1 MKENNPLSPHIQI
14 YNWHI
19 SSLISI
25 SHRITGIIN
34 IILITLICLWTAL
47 LLLGDINYELIQKFF
62 ETFFGKFLI
71 MGTVWSFS
79 FQILSEIRH
88 LFWDLGLGFELKTSN
103 ITGLLVIFGSF
114 VLTILIFTLGS
125 SVILM
130 PLMLWFLFNLVSY
143 YDKSY
148 DEVLLFFTSQPTK
161 FLFSL
166 FIIFAYF
173 YSSLSISEVFED
185 YIESEKLKYVANRLL
200 YLFAIIIPI
209 STLLL
214 LFKLSL

>member
-1 MKENNPLSPHIQI
+1 M
-14 YNWHI
+14 
-19 SSLISI
+19 
-25 SHRITGIIN
+25 IN
-34 IILITLICLWTAL
+34 ATKKWI
-47 LLLGDINYELIQKFF
+47 
-62 ETFFGKFLI
+62 FLKI
-71 MGTVWSFS
+71 
-79 FQILSEIRH
+79 
-88 LFWDLGLGFELKTSN
+88 
-103 ITGLLVIFGSF
+103 
-114 VLTILIFTLGS
+114 S

-185 YIESEKLKYVANRLL
+185 YIESKKLKYVANRLL